1 MEPSLVNGQP
11 KVALVRPPG
20 RSFARALSGHP
31 ERATIDPARAAAQHA
46 AYVATLAG
54 LVRVVPLPVQ
64 EDLPD
69 SCFVDDCAVVVG
81 DRALLARPG
90 APSRAEEPERLLPAL
105 ADLVAEVRRMTAPA
119 TLDGG
124 DVLRLG
130 RTLVV
135 GGSRRTNRAGVE
147 QLARFARSCGL
158 DLQVAAVPDG
168 VLHLQTLVTAV
179 KLPAHHQDHGI
190 PEGDQVRRRGDARAA
205 LAPDAVVGSA
215 PMLAQPAFRSVR
227 RVPVPPEEAPACN
240 VLAVGATAVVP
251 AGCPATAA
259 AIGRLGLEV
268 REVELD
274 EIHKADGGATCLS
287 LLV

>member
-1 MEPSLVNGQP
+1 VEPSLVNGQP

-20 RSFARALSGHP
+20 RSFVQALSGHP
-31 ERATIDPARAAAQHA
+31 ERATIDPARAAVQHA

-54 LVRVVPLPVQ
+54 LVRVLPLPVQ

-69 SCFVDDCAVVVG
+69 SCFDCAVVVG

-105 ADLVAEVRRMTAPA
+105 AELVAEVRRMTAPA

-135 GGSRRTNRAGVE
+135 GASRRTNRAGVE

-158 DLQVAAVPDG
+158 GLRVAAVPDG

-179 KLPAHHQDHGI
+179 
-190 PEGDQVRRRGDARAA
+190 
-205 LAPDAVVGSA
+205 APDAVVGSA

-240 VLAVGATAVVP
+240 VLAVGGTAVVP
-251 AGCPATAA
+251 AGCPATSA
-259 AIGRLGLEV
+259 AIGRLGLSV

>member
-1 MEPSLVNGQP
+1 MTSVPGNRP
-11 KVALVRPPG
+11 TVALVRPPG
-20 RSFARALSGHP
+20 RSFGRALSGHP
-31 ERATIDPARAAAQHA
+31 LRAAIDPARAAAQHA
-46 AYVATLAG
+46 AYVAALAD

-90 APSRAEEPERLLPAL
+90 APSRAEEPQRLLPAL
-105 ADLVAEVRRMTAPA
+105 ADLVADVWRMTPPA

-147 QLARFARSCGL
+147 QLARFARWCGL
-158 DLQVAAVPDG
+158 ELVVADVPDG
-168 VLHLQTLVTAV
+168 VLHLQTAVTA
-179 KLPAHHQDHGI
+179 LDDDG
-190 PEGDQVRRRGDARAA
+190 
-205 LAPDAVVGSA
+205 VVGSA
-215 PMLAQPAFRSVR
+215 FMLAQPVFRSVR
-227 RVPVPPEEAPACN
+227 RRVLVPPEEAPGCN
-240 VLAVGATAVVP
+240 VLTVGRTAVLP

-259 AIGRLGLEV
+259 AIRRLGLEV
-268 REVELD
+268 RELELD
-274 EIHKADGGATCLS
+274 EVYRADGGATCLS

>member
-1 MEPSLVNGQP
+1 MTPVPRNP
-11 KVALVRPPG
+11 PTAAIVRPPG

-31 ERATIDPARAAAQHA
+31 MRATIDPERAVAQHA
-46 AYVATLAG
+46 AYVAALAD
-54 LVRVVPLPVQ
+54 LVRVVPLPAL

-69 SCFVDDCAVVVG
+69 SCFVDDCAVVLG
-81 DRALLARPG
+81 DRALLTRPG

-105 ADLVAEVRRMTAPA
+105 AALVADVQRMTPPA

-124 DVLRLG
+124 DVLRLD

-135 GGSRRTNRAGVE
+135 GGSRRTNGAGVE

-158 DLQVAAVPDG
+158 GVAVVTVPDG
-168 VLHLQTLVTAV
+168 VLHLQTAVTAV
-179 KLPAHHQDHGI
+179 VG
-190 PEGDQVRRRGDARAA
+190 
-205 LAPDAVVGSA
+205 DAVVGSA
-215 PMLAQPAFRSVR
+215 FMLAQPVFRSVR
-227 RVPVPPEEAPACN
+227 RRVVVPPEEAQGCN
-240 VLAVGATAVVP
+240 VLAVGTMAVVP

-274 EIHKADGGATCLS
+274 EVDKADGGATCLS

>member
-1 MEPSLVNGQP
+1 VEPSLVNGQP

-54 LVRVVPLPVQ
+54 LVRVVALPVQ

-90 APSRAEEPERLLPAL
+90 APSRAAEPERLLPPL
-105 ADLVAEVRRMTAPA
+105 AELVAEVRPMTAPA

-124 DVLRLG
+124 DVLRLD

-135 GGSRRTNRAGVE
+135 GGARRTNRAGVE

-158 DLQVAAVPDG
+158 DLQVAAVPNG

-179 KLPAHHQDHGI
+179 
-190 PEGDQVRRRGDARAA
+190 
-205 LAPDAVVGSA
+205 APDAVVGSA
-215 PMLAQPAFRSVR
+215 SMLAQPAFRSVR

-251 AGCPATAA
+251 AGCPGTAA
-259 AIGRLGLEV
+259 AVGRLGLEV

-274 EIHKADGGATCLS
+274 EIYKADGGATCLS

>member
-1 MEPSLVNGQP
+1 VEPSLVNGQP

-20 RSFARALSGHP
+20 RSLALALSGNP
-31 ERATIDPARAAAQHA
+31 ERASIDPARAAAQHA
-46 AYVATLAG
+46 AYVAALAG

-105 ADLVAEVRRMTAPA
+105 TGLVAEVRRMTPPA

-158 DLQVAAVPDG
+158 DLRVAAVPDG

-179 KLPAHHQDHGI
+179 
-190 PEGDQVRRRGDARAA
+190 
-205 LAPDAVVGSA
+205 APDAVVGSA
-215 PMLAQPAFRSVR
+215 PTLAQPAFRSVR

-268 REVELD
+268 QEVELD
-274 EIHKADGGATCLS
+274 EIYKADGGATCLS
-287 LLV
+287 LLI

>member
-1 MEPSLVNGQP
+1 
-11 KVALVRPPG
+11 
-20 RSFARALSGHP
+20 
-31 ERATIDPARAAAQHA
+31 
-46 AYVATLAG
+46 
-54 LVRVVPLPVQ
+54 
-64 EDLPD
+64 
-69 SCFVDDCAVVVG
+69 FVDDCAVVVG

-90 APSRAEEPERLLPAL
+90 APSRAAEPERLLPAL
-105 ADLVAEVRRMTAPA
+105 AVLVAEVRCMTAPA

-158 DLQVAAVPDG
+158 DLRVAAVPDG

-179 KLPAHHQDHGI
+179 
-190 PEGDQVRRRGDARAA
+190 
-205 LAPDAVVGSA
+205 APDAVVGSA

-240 VLAVGATAVVP
+240 VLAVGAAAVVP

-259 AIGRLGLEV
+259 AIGRLGLSV

>member
-1 MEPSLVNGQP
+1 MTPVPRNP
-11 KVALVRPPG
+11 PTAAIVRPPG

-31 ERATIDPARAAAQHA
+31 ARSTIDPARAAAQHA
-46 AYVATLAG
+46 AYAAALAD
-54 LVRVVPLPVQ
+54 LVRVVQLPVQ

-81 DRALLARPG
+81 DRALLTRPG

-105 ADLVAEVRRMTAPA
+105 ADLVADVRRMTPPA

-130 RTLVV
+130 RNLVV

-147 QLARFARSCGL
+147 QLGRFARSCGL
-158 DLQVAAVPDG
+158 ELQVADVPDG
-168 VLHLQTLVTAV
+168 VLHLQTAMTVL
-179 KLPAHHQDHGI
+179 D
-190 PEGDQVRRRGDARAA
+190 D
-205 LAPDAVVGSA
+205 DAVVGSA
-215 PMLAQPAFRSVR
+215 FMLAQPVFRSVR
-227 RVPVPPEEAPACN
+227 RRVPVPAEEAPGCN
-240 VLAVGATAVVP
+240 VLAIGTTAVLP

-259 AIGRLGLEV
+259 AIRRLGLEV

-274 EIHKADGGATCLS
+274 EVYKADGGATCLS

>member
-1 MEPSLVNGQP
+1 MTRRVGDTPEF
-11 KVALVRPPG
+11 ALVRPPG

-31 ERATIDPARAAAQHA
+31 ARATIDPARAAAQHA
-46 AYVATLAG
+46 AYVAALAD
-54 LVRVVPLPVQ
+54 LVRVVPLPVL

-69 SCFVDDCAVVVG
+69 SCFVDDCAVVLG
-81 DRALLARPG
+81 DRALLTRPG

-105 ADLVAEVRRMTAPA
+105 AALVADVQRMTPPA

-124 DVLRLG
+124 DVLRLD

-158 DLQVAAVPDG
+158 EVAVATVPDG
-168 VLHLQTLVTAV
+168 VLHLQTGVTA
-179 KLPAHHQDHGI
+179 
-190 PEGDQVRRRGDARAA
+190 
-205 LAPDAVVGSA
+205 LAGDAVVGSA
-215 PMLAQPAFRSVR
+215 FMLAQPVFRSVR
-227 RVPVPPEEAPACN
+227 RRVVVPPEETHGCN
-240 VLAVGATAVVP
+240 VLAVGTTAVLP

-268 REVELD
+268 REVELN
-274 EIHKADGGATCLS
+274 EVYKADGGATCLS